1 MKKISEVKYG
11 RKCIGFSVRGDGGV
25 DECVLS
31 LHPAS
36 KEDPKRVDRY
46 RPAASIVLKREQIID
61 LIVWLSDV
69 LKVDLKVDY
78 KKGEK

>member
-11 RKCIGFSVRGDGGV
+11 RKCIGFSVRGGSGM

-36 KEDPKRVDRY
+36 KEDPERADRY

-69 LKVDLKVDY
+69 LKVDY
-78 KKGEK
+78 KKGENE

>member
-11 RKCIGFSVRGDGGV
+11 RKCIGFSVRGDSGM

-36 KEDPKRVDRY
+36 KENPERADRY
-46 RPAASIVLKREQIID
+46 RPAASIVLKREQVID

-69 LKVDLKVDY
+69 LKVDY
-78 KKGEK
+78 KKGENE

>member
-11 RKCIGFSVRGDGGV
+11 RKCIGFSVRGNSGM

-31 LHPAS
+31 LHPALVDYN
-36 KEDPKRVDRY
+36 KENPERADRY

-69 LKVDLKVDY
+69 LKVDY